1 MKKVLVDI
9 DKKEYKKIDKKAID
23 IIEATSEI
31 QLLSESN
38 IKTYIN
44 TDLHKEINK
53 NIENGLKTTLPHLT
67 TNHFRFFS

>member
-31 QLLSESN
+31 QPLSESILKLISIPIF
-38 IKTYIN
+38 IK
-44 TDLHKEINK
+44 K
-53 NIENGLKTTLPHLT
+53 
-67 TNHFRFFS
+67 

>member
-31 QLLSESN
+31 QLLSDSN

-44 TDLHKEINK
+44 GFCWME
-53 NIENGLKTTLPHLT
+53 
-67 TNHFRFFS
+67 